1 MPLPG
6 KFCVGILEE
15 DNPLKSY
22 FRFKPLLVEQ
32 DGRYV
37 PFGEYEAY
45 PRDGCLRIVPDKN
58 ESARFKARMREIG
71 LFAVVDLTAHP
82 NRNDKIRDN
91 KNFRGDDVERNA
103 SILYSDVVREPADGL
118 IYSVLSSAED
128 ASPAPLALLCPE
140 ETLLGEV
147 WRRETDEAGNVRLVQ
162 TDRTVNIDA
171 LQRFDLP
178 GFREETLSFCVDP
191 SALRPAEKPAPQTA
205 APEPAETPQ
214 PAAEEPQAAPEKPW
228 ICRSLPFSPSADP
241 RLTPLERAQ
250 CGLNPRRNRSLQEI
264 IDDKWRR
271 SRFEQLGHSVPEL
284 TQTEPAENPVEKGVE
299 ALRSVWRQPELRGE
313 LIRSLSELEGV
324 NDAMEAGRAAARQSA
339 VNRELND
346 LEAQRLELLAD
357 LDKLRRGRAELREKL
372 KQEIRRDEAASLAD
386 AVEKT
391 RRAREEQARCEQ
403 AAQRSKAAAETAE
416 DAIRAMSDGRFEKR
430 LQEFCV
436 ESRAAELL
444 GRLSMPAPAP
454 RADGEPADA
463 ETLVARVMETFAAAG
478 RAVDRDEAVHWLVCA
493 SQSPVLLLSGPAGS
507 GKTQAARL
515 LAAALGAVGERF
527 RAFAPGEDSLSE
539 RLPGEGGA
547 AAVALLDDA
556 NLSGCAD
563 PLRGLSIAAEEERVL
578 VWATLQD
585 EGMPVAARI
594 FDRAFTLR
602 LEAERADSEWKPAET
617 QPIAECAPV
626 SRSAL
631 REAFAPQPDAI
642 PETLRT
648 RMDGLRRALGAL
660 DIRLSRRTLTA
671 LWNACAAEIPLSGRA
686 PSEILDRALAERAL
700 PAVLASAPME
710 ALTAL
715 PKLLEDF
722 PRCRAL
728 LREPL
733 PIRY

>member
-45 PRDGCLRIVPDKN
+45 PKDGCLRIVPDKN

-91 KNFRGDDVERNA
+91 KNFRDDDVERNA

-147 WRRETDEAGNVRLVQ
+147 WRRETDEEGNVRLVQ
-162 TDRTVNIDA
+162 TDRTVNADA

-191 SALRPAEKPAPQTA
+191 SALRPAEKPEPPKAVP
-205 APEPAETPQ
+205 APEKAEKPA
-214 PAAEEPQAAPEKPW
+214 PAPEEKPW
-228 ICRSLPFSPSADP
+228 ICHSLPFPPPADP
-241 RLTPLERAQ
+241 RLTPLERVQ
-250 CGLNPRRNRSLQEI
+250 CGLNPRRGRSLQEI

-271 SRFEQLGHSVPEL
+271 SRFDQLGHSVPEL

-299 ALRSVWRQPELRGE
+299 VLRSVWRQPELRGE
-313 LIRSLSELEGV
+313 LIRSLSELEGM

-339 VNRELND
+339 ANRELND

-403 AAQRSKAAAETAE
+403 AAQRSRAAAETAE

-454 RADGEPADA
+454 RADGESADA

-493 SQSPVLLLSGPAGS
+493 SQSPVLLLSGPAGC

-515 LAAALGAVGERF
+515 LAAALGAAGERF
-527 RAFAPGEDSLSE
+527 RAFAPGEDSPSE
-539 RLPGEGGA
+539 RLPGEGDA

-563 PLRGLSIAAEEERVL
+563 PLRGLSIAAEEGRVL

-585 EGMPVAARI
+585 EGMPVSARI

-626 SRSAL
+626 SRGAL

-660 DIRLSRRTLTA
+660 DVRLSRRTLTA
-671 LWNACAAEIPLSGRA
+671 LWNACAAEIPRSGRA

-728 LREPL
+728 LRQPL

>member
-37 PFGEYEAY
+37 PFTDFEAY
-45 PRDGCLRIVPDKN
+45 PKDGCLRIVPDKN

-91 KNFRGDDVERNA
+91 KNYRGDDTERNA
-103 SILYSDVVREPADGL
+103 SILYSDVVLSPADGL
-118 IYSVLSSAED
+118 IYSVLPAAE
-128 ASPAPLALLCPE
+128 AECPAAEALLCPE
-140 ETLLGEV
+140 ETLKGEV
-147 WRRETDEAGNVRLVQ
+147 WRRETDEEGNARLVQ
-162 TDRTVNIDA
+162 TGRTVNVDA

-191 SALRPAEKPAPQTA
+191 SALRMAEKP
-205 APEPAETPQ
+205 
-214 PAAEEPQAAPEKPW
+214 AAPEKPAPAPVPEEKPAPAPDKPW
-228 ICRSLPFSPSADP
+228 ICHSMPVPPPPMDP
-241 RLTPLERAQ
+241 RLTPLEQ
-250 CGLNPRRNRSLQEI
+250 VQSGLNPRRGRSLQEI

-271 SRFEQLGHSVPEL
+271 SRFDQLGHSVPEL
-284 TQTEPAENPVEKGVE
+284 TRTEPVENPVEKGME
-299 ALRSVWRQPELRGE
+299 TLRSIWERPELRVE
-313 LIRSLSELEGV
+313 LTCALSELEGMT
-324 NDAMEAGRAAARQSA
+324 DAMEAGRAAVRQSA
-339 VNRELND
+339 VNSQLND

-357 LDKLRRGRAELREKL
+357 LDRLRKGRAELRETL
-372 KQEIRRDEAASLAD
+372 KKEIRRDEAAAFAD

-430 LQEFCV
+430 LQEFAV

-444 GRLSMPAPAP
+444 GKLSMPAPAP
-454 RADGEPADA
+454 RADGESADA
-463 ETLVARVMETFAAAG
+463 ETLISRVMETFAAAG
-478 RAVDRDEAVHWLVCA
+478 RTAQRDEAVHWLVCA

-507 GKTQAARL
+507 GKSETARL
-515 LAAALGAVGERF
+515 LARALGAAGERF
-527 RAFAPGEDSLSE
+527 GEFAPGKDSLE
-539 RLPGEGGA
+539 EHPRLPGAGDAA
-547 AAVALLDDA
+547 AAVLLDDA
-556 NLSGCAD
+556 NLSTCAD
-563 PLRGLSIAAEEERVL
+563 LLRGLNSAAEEGRFL
-578 VWATLQD
+578 LWATLQD
-585 EGMPVAARI
+585 EGLPVPERL

-602 LEAERADSEWKPAET
+602 LEPERVDSEWRPAEV
-617 QPIAECAPV
+617 QPAAEYAPV
-626 SRSAL
+626 SFDAL
-631 REAFAPQPDAI
+631 REAFAPQNDAM
-642 PETLRT
+642 PETLIA
-648 RMDGLRRALGAL
+648 RMDGLRRELGTL
-660 DIRLSRRTLTA
+660 GIRLSRRTLTA
-671 LWNACAAEIPLSGRA
+671 LWNACAAEIPRSGRT

-715 PKLLEDF
+715 PKRLEGF
-722 PRCRAL
+722 PRCLAL
-728 LREPL
+728 LRQPL